1 MSLDGNASE
10 RFIAG
15 LEQGDLELIQAVPKS
30 DLHNHCWMGGR
41 IAYIE
46 ERLGIQ
52 IKRPP
57 AVCDPDRVFG
67 WVSSEFLPMI
77 YEAERRQVAIEAAF
91 VQAADDG
98 VTVLAPSFGVFML
111 GRIYGGDIRREIGA
125 FKRLHSCFA
134 PYVTLHPI
142 LGFNRGLCHPD
153 AVIGMLEDH
162 LELAFFEAIDLY
174 GDEFAR
180 PIQEFKALYRRAKA
194 YGLGL
199 TAHVGEFGDA
209 ESIQE
214 AVSELELQQVQHGI
228 AAAGSPQ
235 VMRFL
240 ADNGIQVNVCPTS
253 NIRLGQVADYES
265 HPIRVLYD
273 NGVRVTV
280 NTDDVAI
287 FDQSVSEE
295 FMNLYRVGCFAAQE
309 LDDIRRN
316 GLTATK

>member
-1 MSLDGNASE
+1 MWTDSSASE

-15 LEQGDLELIQAVPKS
+15 LEQGDLDQIRAVPKS

-46 ERLGIQ
+46 ERMGIE
-52 IKRPP
+52 IERPP
-57 AVCDPDRVFG
+57 TVCDADLVFG
-67 WVSSEFLPMI
+67 WVSSTFILPI
-77 YEAERRQVAIEAAF
+77 YEAEGREIAIEAAF

-98 VTVLAPSFGVFML
+98 VTTLATSLGVFML
-111 GRIYGGDIRREIGA
+111 SRIYGGDIRREIGA
-125 FKRLHSCFA
+125 FKRLHSHFA
-134 PYVTLHPI
+134 PHVTLHPV

-153 AVIGMLEDH
+153 EVIGMLEDH
-162 LELAFFEAIDLY
+162 LELEFFEAIDLY

-180 PIQEFKALYRRAKA
+180 PIQDFKALYRRAKA

-228 AAAGSPQ
+228 AAADSPR

-240 ADNGIQVNVCPTS
+240 ADNGIQLNVCPTS
-253 NIRLGQVADYES
+253 NIRLGRVTSYKH
-265 HPIRVLYD
+265 HPIRTLYD

-280 NTDDVAI
+280 NTDDVAL
-287 FDQSVSEE
+287 FDQGVSEE
-295 FMNLYRVGCFAAQE
+295 FSNLYREGCFTAQE
-309 LDDIRRN
+309 LDDVRRN
-316 GLTATK
+316 GLATTI